1 MTDDEEECQC
11 PEPPPGLPGWLATFA
26 DLMSLLLCFFVL
38 LLTFSEIDAMKYK
51 QIADTM
57 KNAFGVQKVV
67 KDRDIPKGTS
77 VIMRHFSPGKPEP
90 TPLNMVRQFTTDLPK
105 PQLDQQ
111 CEPGKEA
118 KQGRKL
124 TTAGQDQKEISTQ
137 NEEMKKKSE
146 AVAEKLTASLK
157 EEVDQGSIEVET
169 RGSNIVIRIQEKGS
183 FGSGAANLRPSFIPT
198 MEKIRNQLAAT
209 EGLISVEGHTDSIPI
224 ETAEFPSNWA
234 LSSARAV
241 MVAHEMLAD
250 GRIPPSRIEVK
261 GFADTQPLVPNNT
274 RENRAKNR
282 RVEIVVY
289 PGIAPKKPAVFED
302 VPDSKP
308 EAPSSQDDF
317 RLRPE
322 EVF

>member
-11 PEPPPGLPGWLATFA
+11 PDPPPGLPGWLATFA

-57 KNAFGVQKVV
+57 KEAFGVQKVI
-67 KDRDIPKGTS
+67 KDKDIPKGTS

-105 PQLDQQ
+105 PKLDEQ
-111 CEPGKEA
+111 CEPGKET

-124 TTAGQDQKEISTQ
+124 TTAGQQQKEISTQ
-137 NEEMKKKSE
+137 TEEMRKKSE

-198 MEKIRNQLAAT
+198 MEKIRNQLATT

-241 MVAHEMLAD
+241 VVAHEILAD
-250 GRIPPSRIEVK
+250 GRILPSRIEVK
-261 GFADTQPLVPNNT
+261 GFADTRPLVPNNT

-289 PGIAPKKPAVFED
+289 PSVEAKPPVFSE
-302 VPDSKP
+302 KLP
-308 EAPSSQDDF
+308 ESESEEPSTQDDF